1 MIWPQQVYKGKL
13 NKCLLKITKDNRW
26 QTLSDGECSHGLG
39 KLGII
44 TWHGWTPKI
53 TVLIWSMLQLR
64 QSKMYMLA
72 KTMYI
77 YIKSGDYIFSISL
90 SQYYYIQLTSTTTFS
105 SLLPLHSAH
114 FCHYI
119 QLTSATT
126 SSSLFLNMFLHRCR
140 QHNPIT
146 FADWAFLVVL
156 YIIMESV

>member
-126 SSSLFLNMFLHRCR
+126 SSSLLPLHPAHFC
-140 QHNPIT
+140 H
-146 FADWAFLVVL
+146 
-156 YIIMESV
+156 YI